1 MVYSSDSRLGE
12 IRAGRPSTWII
23 PVNDDCP
30 RILTGG
36 RDSVAVRRVNAIP
49 CSAIQITGPL
59 VSTSANRSGLA
70 ACMSRWQVM
79 NQLGDLVDHV
89 AKGRTQG

>member
-1 MVYSSDSRLGE
+1 MIAPEYS
-12 IRAGRPSTWII
+12 P
-23 PVNDDCP
+23 
-30 RILTGG
+30 GG
-36 RDSVAVRRVNAIP
+36 RDSVAVRRVKMP
-49 CSAIQITGPL
+49 YLVQLIQITGPL

-89 AKGRTQG
+89 AKGRTQGYRNRVPPGYANRNCHQGLR